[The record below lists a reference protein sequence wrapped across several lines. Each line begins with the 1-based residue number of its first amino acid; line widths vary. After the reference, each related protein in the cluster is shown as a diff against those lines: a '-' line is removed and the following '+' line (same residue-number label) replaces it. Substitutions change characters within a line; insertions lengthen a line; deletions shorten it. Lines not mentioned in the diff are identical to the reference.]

1 MLVKCQTTVLSPGL
15 SCILLYAGGI
25 TLKFCG
31 REKPQI
37 IDSVIMSKN
46 LVFPHSNKMSR
57 TSFKI
62 GKWDV

>member
-1 MLVKCQTTVLSPGL
+1 MLVKCQTTVLSAGL
-15 SCILLYAGGI
+15 VHILSYAGGV

-46 LVFPHSNKMSR
+46 LVFLHSSKMSR

>member
-1 MLVKCQTTVLSPGL
+1 MTVLSPGL
-15 SCILLYAGGI
+15 VCILLYARGM

-46 LVFPHSNKMSR
+46 LVFLHSSKMSR